1 MSEHG
6 ASRPSSGATVD
17 LSTQLLA
24 TDASLPE
31 ALTSLV
37 ERLAPGAAVVPL
49 WRNELGG
56 ITVRIDPPRARSSL
70 VLKFSPPGREVDVAD
85 ERARLDWAGAFHPVP
100 RVLESGDLELDEGA
114 RAQWLLMTG
123 LPGESAVTERWRRD
137 PRAAVRAIGEGLRLM
152 HDSLPVERCPFI
164 GPELTGDSAP
174 PVDRLV
180 VAHGDA
186 CAPNTLLD
194 DHGRFL
200 AHVDLGALG
209 VADRWSD
216 LAIASMS
223 LEWNF
228 GSGWE
233 GEFFAAYGVDADHD
247 RNFAWRERW
256 HAAPSGQPDA
266 DSEPHVG
273 TRPPSAPAP

>member
-1 MSEHG
+1 MSLHDEP
-6 ASRPSSGATVD
+6 RPSNGATVD
-17 LSTQLLA
+17 LDAQLLA
-24 TDASLPE
+24 ADAPLPG
-31 ALTSLV
+31 ALVALV
-37 ERLAPGAAVVPL
+37 DRLAPGAAVVPL
-49 WRNELGG
+49 WRNQLGG

-70 VLKFSPPGREVDVAD
+70 VLKFSPPGRDVDLAD

-100 RVLESGDLELDEGA
+100 RVLESGDLELDEAG

-123 LPGESAVTERWRRD
+123 LPGESAVTDRWRRD

-152 HDSLPVERCPFI
+152 HDSLPVEKCPFM

-174 PVDRLV
+174 PVERLV

-194 DHGRFL
+194 DSGRFL

-233 GEFFAAYGVDADHD
+233 GEFFASYGVEADHD
-247 RNFAWRERW
+247 RMRAWRHRW
-256 HAAPSGQPDA
+256 NTAPSASTDA
-266 DSEPHVG
+266 DSEPR
-273 TRPPSAPAP
+273 TRTRSPSAGSP